1 MLINWDIASFEFLV
15 DTCWNIYDPPVD
27 EFRDSVNVSLYK
39 IMEFCDEAGTVGFG
53 EYLEEAEV
61 KLYNHYNC
69 STNFTKCTKHNFA
82 VK

>member
-1 MLINWDIASFEFLV
+1 
-15 DTCWNIYDPPVD
+15 
-27 EFRDSVNVSLYK
+27 
-39 IMEFCDEAGTVGFG
+39 MEFCDEAGTIGFG